1 MTSATGPGTRVA
13 PIAAGKNPRGL
24 SWLVR
29 SGALILLALGA
40 LAGCADKQVAIRYQ
54 PDPTLERLT
63 APDALTIFDFSDQR
77 GSEGDKDIFRVGGV
91 YVGVWTRLVKVMTDT
106 PWPRTLSRALAEA
119 FTGRGVPVTI
129 AYQPFAPGSTF
140 STPFALAGEIRNFST
155 EFRFGTAAH
164 ISGVVRLYDR
174 RGAILIERRISE
186 RQTWDM
192 EMGAATS
199 DAALQATLNRA
210 LAGFVS
216 RIVTDPDI
224 DGFLTR
230 PTQRP

>member
-1 MTSATGPGTRVA
+1 LKRR
-13 PIAAGKNPRGL
+13 AG
-24 SWLVR
+24 SWLT
-29 SGALILLALGA
+29 SGALILLAVGA
-40 LAGCADKQVAIRYQ
+40 LTACADKQVTIRYQ

-63 APDALTIFDFSDQR
+63 TPDAVTIFNFSDQR
-77 GSEGDKDIFRVGGV
+77 GSEGDQDIFRVGGV
-91 YVGVWTRLVKVMTDT
+91 YVGFWTRLVKVMTDT

-129 AYQPFAPGSTF
+129 AYQAFAPGSMF
-140 STPFALAGEIRNFST
+140 ATPFALAGEIRNFST
-155 EFRFGTAAH
+155 EFRFGTTAH

-174 RGAILIERRISE
+174 QGSILVERRVSE

-199 DAALQATLNRA
+199 DEALQVTLNRT

-216 RIVTDPDI
+216 RIVTDSDI
-224 DGFLTR
+224 DGVLTR
-230 PTQRP
+230 PNQRP